1 MTNTKKGPA
10 LTPEHILEDL
20 EEEYTQA
27 IYRYQ
32 AAFERDPNNAGAEKA
47 EMNRLEAEVRR
58 MKWGY

>member
-1 MTNTKKGPA
+1 MIKEQKGPP
-10 LTPEHILEDL
+10 LTPEHVLEDL

-32 AAFERDPNNAGAEKA
+32 AAFDKDPNNAGAEKA

-58 MKWGY
+58 LKWGY

>member
-1 MTNTKKGPA
+1 MTDPRKGPA
-10 LTPEHILEDL
+10 LTSEHVLEDL

-32 AAFERDPNNAGAEKA
+32 AAFEKDPNKAGCEKA
-47 EMNRLEAEVRR
+47 EMNRLKAEVRR

>member
-1 MTNTKKGPA
+1 MAGANKGKP
-10 LTPEHILEDL
+10 LTPAQVLEDL

-32 AAFERDPNNAGAEKA
+32 AAFDKDPNNAGAEKA
-47 EMNRLEAEVRR
+47 GMNRLEAEVRR